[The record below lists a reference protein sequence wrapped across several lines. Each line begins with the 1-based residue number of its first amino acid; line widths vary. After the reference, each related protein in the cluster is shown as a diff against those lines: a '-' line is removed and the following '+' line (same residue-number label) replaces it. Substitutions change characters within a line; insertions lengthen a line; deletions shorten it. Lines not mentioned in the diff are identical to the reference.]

1 MKKLFLALAFA
12 ALAATPAL
20 AQPAQPSA
28 EHVAVALETLNALD
42 MQKQLDAS
50 IETALQLQFQ
60 QNPQLREL
68 EGPMRQF
75 FEKHMSWDALKD
87 EYALIYARQFTVAEL
102 RQLAAFYRSP
112 LGQKLAAATPTL
124 MQEGAELGQRR
135 VQENLPEL
143 MQLMMASM
151 GGTTTTKP

>member
-12 ALAATPAL
+12 AAAALPAH
-20 AQPAQPSA
+20 AQPAQPTP
-28 EHVAVALETLNALD
+28 EHLAVAVETLEALD

-50 IETALQLQFQ
+50 IAMALEMQMQ
-60 QNPQLREL
+60 QNPQLRQM
-68 EGPMRQF
+68 EGAMREF
-75 FEKHMSWDALKD
+75 FEKYMSWEALKED
-87 EYALIYARQFTVAEL
+87 YAAIYARQFTIAEL

-112 LGQKLAAATPTL
+112 LGQKLAEATPAL

-143 MQLMMASM
+143 MQLVMQSM
-151 GGTTTTKP
+151 GGGAAKP